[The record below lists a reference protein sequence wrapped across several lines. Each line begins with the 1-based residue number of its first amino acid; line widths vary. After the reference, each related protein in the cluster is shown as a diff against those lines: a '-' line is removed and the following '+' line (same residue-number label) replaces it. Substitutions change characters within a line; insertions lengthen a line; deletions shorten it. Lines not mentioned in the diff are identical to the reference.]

1 MTDEEER
8 DDLLAELAQLRPRRD
23 VLQAQLDAIDGRR
36 WDVFQRLKELKVPN
50 RELAAAYS
58 VSEPAIVK
66 ALKRARPQPAARQPV
81 AS

>member
-1 MTDEEER
+1 VTPEQEA
-8 DDLLAELAQLRPRRD
+8 DDLLAELALLRPRRD
-23 VLQAQLDAIDGRR
+23 ELQAQLDAIDGRR

-50 RELAAAYS
+50 RQLAAAYS

-81 AS
+81 TT